1 MPRVR
6 SPKRPRRKRRNSL
19 VRWARGV
26 EVRARGLSQERICVK
41 LIVGLGNP
49 GIEYQF
55 TPHNLGFLTIDRIAN
70 NLGIEVRNRQC
81 RALTARAVVAGE
93 PAVLAKPETYMNL
106 SGLSVR
112 ELAAEHQVDVSRDLI
127 VIYDELDLPLGT
139 IRIRQRG
146 SSAGHNG
153 MESILG
159 ALGTDE
165 FLRIRLGIAPDRKVV
180 DGVKY
185 VLTPFR
191 KAQEKIVDEVLD
203 AAVQSV
209 EVILKDGPAAAMNRF
224 NRKNEAGDVP
234 Q

>member
-1 MPRVR
+1 M
-6 SPKRPRRKRRNSL
+6 
-19 VRWARGV
+19 
-26 EVRARGLSQERICVK
+26 K

-70 NLGIEVRNRQC
+70 NLGIEIRNRQC
-81 RALTARAVVAGE
+81 RALTARATVAGE
-93 PAVLAKPETYMNL
+93 PVILAKPETYMNL

-112 ELAAEHQVDVSRDLI
+112 ELAAEHQVDVTRDLI
-127 VIYDELDLPLGT
+127 VIYDELDLPLGA

-165 FLRIRLGIAPDRKVV
+165 FLRIRLGIAPDHKVV

-191 KAQEKIVDEVLD
+191 HAQEKIVDEVLD
-203 AAVQSV
+203 TAAQAVAM
-209 EVILKDGPAAAMNRF
+209 ILKEGPAAAMNRF
-224 NRKNEAGDVP
+224 NRKNEPGDEP
-234 Q
+234 QAT